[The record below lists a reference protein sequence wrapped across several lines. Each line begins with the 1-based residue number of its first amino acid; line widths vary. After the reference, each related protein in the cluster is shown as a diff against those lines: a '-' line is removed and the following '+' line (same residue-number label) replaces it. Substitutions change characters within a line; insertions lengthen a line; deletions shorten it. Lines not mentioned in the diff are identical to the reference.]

1 MCVAQVLNQE
11 CYQEGQR
18 CIPMVVALL
27 PPIDHKMGSPP
38 TQPKKVTFGPGVQFE
53 RTSAIHRPKRA
64 MMTAEITTE
73 IFREFE
79 AKDVTDEIL
88 TEAALLFSENYGVWD
103 TPDGQ
108 PGPKRGI
115 LTPGYRFIDA
125 RPSRGPVKDMD
136 SEHLANAGF

>member
-1 MCVAQVLNQE
+1 
-11 CYQEGQR
+11 
-18 CIPMVVALL
+18 MVVALL

-64 MMTAEITTE
+64 IMTAEITTE

-79 AKDVTDEIL
+79 AKDATDEIL

-108 PGPKRGI
+108 PRPQAR
-115 LTPGYRFIDA
+115 YIDP
-125 RPSRGPVKDMD
+125 RLPF
-136 SEHLANAGF
+136 H